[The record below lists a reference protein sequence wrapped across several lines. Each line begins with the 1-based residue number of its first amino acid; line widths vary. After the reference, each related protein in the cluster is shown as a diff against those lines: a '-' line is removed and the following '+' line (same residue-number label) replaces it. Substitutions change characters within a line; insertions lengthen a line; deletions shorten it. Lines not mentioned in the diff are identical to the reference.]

1 MKKKFGLGILAAVVL
16 LGVPLLAQAVTANT
30 SNDVA
35 VASCEQIGSDI
46 RIRRANSSNSTV
58 LTSACR
64 NAGYGLRQ
72 YAVSCLSATKYRVS
86 WSACAPAANKPPIA
100 DIQGP
105 RVGLDGSFS
114 GNYVNNSEV
123 SYQLSLSVRDNMS
136 NVKGVQIV
144 VRDVNNQIVQTWWV
158 DGGRDWSESN
168 GFGSLTITRTLTHT
182 GLRSGQTYY
191 VTAQAWD
198 VRGNSSFSNT
208 VTLYTLS
215 DTSSPTISADVNY
228 SAQWYVGNSAKRM
241 VPTLVARA
249 DDNKRIAK
257 ITLYYNNSGLGEGY
271 SELRTCS
278 IGATS
283 GTCSY
288 SFGDL
293 TRGNF
298 YAVAWD
304 EAGNSVTSYKISF

>member
-1 MKKKFGLGILAAVVL
+1 MKRLFGLGILAAVTL
-16 LGVPLLAQAVTANT
+16 LGAPLLAQAVTVNT

-35 VASCEQIGSDI
+35 VASCEQVGSDI
-46 RIRRANSSNSTV
+46 RIRRSNNSNSTL

-64 NAGYGLRQ
+64 DAGYGLRQ

-86 WSACAPAANKPPIA
+86 WSACAPVATPPLA
-100 DIQGP
+100 DVQGP
-105 RVGLDGSFS
+105 RIGLQGSLI
-114 GNYVNNSEV
+114 GDYTTNSDV
-123 SYQLSLSVRDNMS
+123 SYQVIVTAQDRMS
-136 NVKGVQIV
+136 NIKGIQIV
-144 VRDVNNQIVQTWWV
+144 VRDVNNQIVQSWWL

-168 GFGSLTITRTLTHT
+168 GFGSSVVNRTVTHA

-198 VRGNSSFSNT
+198 VRGNSSLSNV
-208 VTLYTLS
+208 VTLYTQG

-228 SAQWYVGNSAKRM
+228 SAQWYVGNNAKRM
-241 VPTLVARA
+241 VPTLVVRA
-249 DDNKRIAK
+249 DDNKRVSK
-257 ITLYYNNSGLGEGY
+257 ITLYYNNTGLGEGY
-271 SELRTCS
+271 SELRTCTINS
-278 IGATS
+278 QA

-298 YAVAWD
+298 YATAWD
-304 EAGNSVTSYKISF
+304 EAGNSVTSYKIAF